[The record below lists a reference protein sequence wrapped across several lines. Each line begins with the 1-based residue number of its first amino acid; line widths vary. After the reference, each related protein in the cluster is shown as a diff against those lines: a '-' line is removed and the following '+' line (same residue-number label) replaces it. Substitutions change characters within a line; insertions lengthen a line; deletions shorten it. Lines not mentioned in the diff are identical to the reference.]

1 VIAGENMKKL
11 KIFMLLLAMALL
23 SFLYI
28 DDQISNFRVNRV
40 ELQTEKLEEEIRI
53 TQITDFHSNDRV
65 DLNGVLESVR
75 LFDPDFIALTGD
87 IIDFKTVD
95 FSLSYELIDR
105 LVETG
110 KPVYFV
116 YGNHE
121 HGNQHFREFIN
132 GIEDRGVDILDERS
146 VELPIGDNT
155 IMIYGSDFYS
165 TSDGYEK
172 LFSSVDARYYN
183 ILLAHSPNRPIPYLH
198 GEIDLM
204 LSGHTH
210 GGQVRLPIV
219 GGVLSP
225 GEGFFPEYDKG
236 LMKIGD
242 TTLYID
248 SGLGNSVL
256 PIRLFNPVQ
265 ISEIIIK

>member
-1 VIAGENMKKL
+1 MIVGENMKKS
-11 KIFMLLLAMALL
+11 KIFMLLLIMALL
-23 SFLYI
+23 SFIYI
-28 DDQISNFRVNRV
+28 DDQISNFKINRV
-40 ELQTEKLEEEIRI
+40 ELQTEKLDKEIRI

-65 DLNGVLESVR
+65 DLGGIIESVR
-75 LFDPDFIALTGD
+75 LFDPHFIALTGD

-95 FSLSYELIDR
+95 FSLSYELIER

-121 HGNQHFREFIN
+121 YGNPHFREFVN
-132 GIEDRGVDILDERS
+132 GIEDRGIEILDENS
-146 VELPIGDNT
+146 VGLTIGDNT
-155 IMIYGSDFYS
+155 LMIYGSDFYS

-172 LFSSVDARYYN
+172 LFSNVDAEYFN

-198 GEIDLM
+198 EEIDLM

-236 LMKIGD
+236 LMKVGD

-265 ISEIIIK
+265 ISEIVIK

>member
-1 VIAGENMKKL
+1 MKIL
-11 KIFMLLLAMALL
+11 IILLAITLM

-28 DDQISNFRVNRV
+28 DDQISNFKINRV
-40 ELQTEKLEEEIRI
+40 ELQTEKLSNEIRI
-53 TQITDFHSNDRV
+53 TQITDFHSNEKV
-65 DLNGVLESVR
+65 DLGAIIESVK
-75 LFDPDFIALTGD
+75 LFDPHFIALTGD
-87 IIDFKTVD
+87 IIDFKTSD
-95 FSLSYELIDR
+95 FSISYELAES
-105 LVETG
+105 LVGIG

-121 HGNQHFREFIN
+121 HGNQNFREYIH
-132 GIEDRGVDILDERS
+132 GIQDRGVEVLYETS
-146 VELPIGDNT
+146 VDVT
-155 IMIYGSDFYS
+155 IGSDSIMVYGADFYT

-172 LFSSVDARYYN
+172 LFSDIDGSYYN
-183 ILLAHSPNRPIPYLH
+183 ILLTHSPNRPIPYLH
-198 GEIDLM
+198 KEINLM

-236 LMKIGD
+236 IMNIGE
-242 TTLYID
+242 TILYID

-265 ISEIIIK
+265 ISEITIK

>member
-1 VIAGENMKKL
+1 MKRL
-11 KIFMLLLAMALL
+11 KILVLLLAMILL

-28 DDQISNFRVNRV
+28 DDQISNFMINKV
-40 ELQTEKLEEEIRI
+40 ELQTEKLDDEIRI
-53 TQITDFHSNDRV
+53 TQITDFHSNDKV
-65 DLNGVLESVR
+65 DLNKISESVKH
-75 LFDPDFIALTGD
+75 FDPHFIALTGD
-87 IIDFKTVD
+87 IIDFKTAD
-95 FSLSYELIDR
+95 FSLSYELAER
-105 LVETG
+105 LVEIG

-121 HGNQHFREFIN
+121 HGNQYVREFIH
-132 GIEDRGVDILDERS
+132 GIEDRGVEVLDEMV
-146 VELPIGDNT
+146 VELQLGNSSV
-155 IMIYGSDFYS
+155 MIYGSDFY
-165 TSDGYEK
+165 TSRDGYEE
-172 LFSSVDARYYN
+172 LFIGIDDNHYN

-198 GEIDLM
+198 KEMDLM

-236 LMKIGD
+236 IMKIGD
-242 TTLYID
+242 MTLYID

-265 ISEIIIK
+265 ISEITIK

>member
-1 VIAGENMKKL
+1 MKRL
-11 KIFMLLLAMALL
+11 KVLILLLAMILL

-28 DDQISNFRVNRV
+28 DDQISNFKINKV
-40 ELQTEKLEEEIRI
+40 ELQTEKLEDEIRI
-53 TQITDFHSNDRV
+53 TQITDFHSNSKV
-65 DLNGVLESVR
+65 DLSEIVESVK
-75 LFDPDFIALTGD
+75 LFDPNFIVLTGD

-95 FSLSYELIDR
+95 FSLSFELVER
-105 LVETG
+105 LVEIG

-121 HGNQHFREFIN
+121 HGNQNFREFIH
-132 GIEDRGVDILDERS
+132 GVEDRGVELLDEMS
-146 VELPIGDNT
+146 AELPLGNNS
-155 IMIYGSDFYS
+155 IMIYGSDFYT
-165 TSDGYEK
+165 TSDGYAK
-172 LFSSVDARYYN
+172 LFSGVDAKYYN

-198 GEIDLM
+198 EDIDLQ

-219 GGVLSP
+219 GGVISP

-236 LMKIGD
+236 LMNVGD
-242 TTLYID
+242 TILYID

-256 PIRLFNPVQ
+256 PIRIFNPVQ
-265 ISEIIIK
+265 ISEITIK

>member
-1 VIAGENMKKL
+1 MKKS
-11 KIFMLLLAMALL
+11 KIFMLLLIMALL
-23 SFLYI
+23 SFIYI
-28 DDQISNFRVNRV
+28 DDQISNFKINRV
-40 ELQTEKLEEEIRI
+40 ELQSEKLDKEIRI

-65 DLNGVLESVR
+65 DLGGIIESVR
-75 LFDPDFIALTGD
+75 LFDPHFIALTGD

-95 FSLSYELIDR
+95 FSLSYELIER

-121 HGNQHFREFIN
+121 HGNPHFREFIN
-132 GIEDRGVDILDERS
+132 GIEDRGIEILDENS
-146 VELPIGDNT
+146 VGLTIGDNT
-155 IMIYGSDFYS
+155 LMIYGSDFYS
-165 TSDGYEK
+165 SSDGYEK
-172 LFSSVDARYYN
+172 LFSNVDAGNFN

-198 GEIDLM
+198 EEIDLM

-265 ISEIIIK
+265 ISEIVIK